1 MIVTNIT
8 KGKQHSPMYG
18 RHGRNIAKDATHET
32 MVQEFAKKNGTSGT
46 CGEMTPLLFLYQPKI
61 QNEQHHIN
69 PRIFLPQNIYN
80 MLNLE
85 LGCSKDKQC
94 KTETDQN

>member
-8 KGKQHSPMYG
+8 KGN
-18 RHGRNIAKDATHET
+18 NILPCMEDMAEILPEDATHET

-61 QNEQHHIN
+61 QNEQLHIN
-69 PRIFLPQNIYN
+69 PHIILPQ
-80 MLNLE
+80 
-85 LGCSKDKQC
+85 KQI
-94 KTETDQN
+94 